1 MIVKGGDQIMSA
13 IIKIFAKNPP
23 SIAIALA
30 GVLMLAGQTAAGILF
45 LAVGVVLQALWLLK
59 GRS

>member
-1 MIVKGGDQIMSA
+1 MSA

-30 GVLMLAGQTAAGILF
+30 GVLALAGQTGTAVAF
-45 LAVGVVLQALWLLK
+45 LAVGIFLQVLWLILK
-59 GRS
+59 R